1 MTTRLLLDT
10 ELMYLPE
17 EDTSVATTVGTVDST
32 RLSTDRPVRPPRSHA
47 FQRHYPGLF
56 SSATTGGHI
65 LDIIRLMKRSVIV
78 EVYHRFEHRRTQ
90 KLTTIR
96 NIAFR

>member
-10 ELMYLPE
+10 ELMYLTE

-65 LDIIRLMKRSVIV
+65 LDIIRLMKRCVIV

>member
-10 ELMYLPE
+10 ELMYLTE
-17 EDTSVATTVGTVDST
+17 EDTSVATTVGAVDST

-65 LDIIRLMKRSVIV
+65 LDIIRDRKSTRLNSTHVSISYAVFCLKKKKRI
-78 EVYHRFEHRRTQ
+78 HT
-90 KLTTIR
+90 
-96 NIAFR
+96 